1 MMFFS
6 LNRFRAYSLL
16 LITSCW
22 LAACSSNPP
31 PAPATPD
38 LGLPDNMDPNRGRY
52 SQDKDSIPLRRPTD
66 EELIDPIP
74 EIEPLSRGGNKPYN
88 IYGIDY
94 SPNISMTQ
102 YSEVGTASWYGNKF
116 HGHLTSNGEVYNVF
130 AMTAAHKTLPLPSY
144 VRVTN
149 LANNKTAI
157 VRVNDRGPFHQGRI
171 IDLSYSAAY
180 KLGIFPAGTGRVKV
194 ELITSP
200 AMDGQNSF
208 GIPMAKD
215 DRIPYQPVTPVAR
228 PVNPVSTVRP
238 APTTVRPQS
247 NSNHAAGHASV
258 NTLADPDHACYIQL
272 VASSN
277 LQNIQQL
284 GNQLQQRW
292 SIPSRIESGG
302 GLHRLL
308 AGPFQGGSVAQ
319 QQLQQL
325 KAADFPSAFFKNK
338 QYCG

>member
-1 MMFFS
+1 MMFLS
-6 LNRFRAYSLL
+6 LNRLRSYSLL
-16 LITSCW
+16 LLTSCW
-22 LAACSSNPP
+22 LAACSSSPP
-31 PAPATPD
+31 SPSSTPD

-228 PVNPVSTVRP
+228 PTTPVAAPRP
-238 APTTVRPQS
+238 ATTVVRAQP
-247 NSNHAAGHASV
+247 NSAVHQP
-258 NTLADPDHACYIQL
+258 TLADPAHACYIQL